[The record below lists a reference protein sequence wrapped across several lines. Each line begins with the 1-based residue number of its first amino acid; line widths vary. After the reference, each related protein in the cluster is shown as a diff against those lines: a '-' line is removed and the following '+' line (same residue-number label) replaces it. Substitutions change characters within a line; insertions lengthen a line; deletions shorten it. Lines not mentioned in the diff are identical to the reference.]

1 MARTRRA
8 RDSRARPQVQDPP
21 RELLPQR
28 HAPRAWL
35 ASALALAFAWALVF
49 FPQLFL
55 GERFAQG
62 DAAVFRPFAEFSRA
76 RWHESHQRTYWNPY
90 VFMGIESVASLADP
104 RPQYLPDRLLDLT
117 ERLSEPKRSPQLW
130 LLLALLAGTLAVP
143 ALAWALW
150 RVDPWSATAGG
161 LVWLLAPPVLFPL
174 TLGFD
179 AQIVTNGLLPVVM
192 LTTWA
197 VIAGNGIGSV
207 LAGMLGLSLALGIQA
222 LHGHPQVL
230 VYSSTLVLAFALQ
243 QAGSL
248 RRWRRLLPWSAAAAL
263 GATVGAAVWWPALL
277 YSGLSSR
284 GAGAAS
290 GVTMEVVARYSPAWR
305 DLLSLLWPHAVGFG
319 GATYWG
325 GLQVAAFSPYLGIVA
340 VLFALLGARRSPDRG
355 GTLPLF
361 WWAVLLGAVACSLGT
376 TLGPVFSFLHAYVP
390 FWSKF
395 RSPSYVLVAAVL
407 ALALLVA
414 RGLVRGSAGVPADS
428 GPARR
433 VAFVA
438 LGGLGL
444 AGLALAFPLAGRYAE
459 SAIALRP
466 AIEPVAA
473 RAAARWAGLDLLLR
487 SALVALALALLS
499 PALAGR
505 RWVRPALLALLA
517 FDLVSIGLPGLR
529 RATGPAAA
537 VEPPEAPAL
546 ARVAGPTSA
555 RVYAGAARPTVD
567 PRFVVRNYA
576 EAYTNLW
583 VSWRTRCLTGNHGA
597 FPAAWRPVMENQL
610 TRYQPVLRAWGVSW
624 LDLDRAV
631 PAPGLTRIAGD
642 GHEDVYAL
650 PGALGRAYA
659 APLVMAL
666 PDEDAVARAMA
677 HPGFDPAVVAVT
689 TDRSVAGEYP
699 GSPNCAI
706 RWIRDDPQ
714 WLVLETTAPD
724 RAFLVVAD
732 SDFPGW
738 SAWVDGSRTRI
749 APTNLLVRGLP
760 LPGGR
765 HRIEMRYET
774 PGMRE
779 AVPVT
784 RAGLG
789 AWLVIAIVGSALVPL
804 RSRLRRRRAAGGAR
818 VGHPTGQRV

>member
-1 MARTRRA
+1 MARMRR
-8 RDSRARPQVQDPP
+8 SRTSSAQPQDQGPP
-21 RELLPQR
+21 REFVPQH

-35 ASALALAFAWALVF
+35 ASALALLFAWTLIF

-62 DAAVFRPFAEFSRA
+62 DAAIFRPFAEFSRA

-117 ERLSEPKRSPQLW
+117 ERLSEPKPSPQLW

-150 RVDPWSATAGG
+150 KVDPWSATAGG
-161 LVWLLAPPVLFPL
+161 LVWLLAAPALFPL

-179 AQIVTNGLLPVVM
+179 AQLVTNGLLPVVV
-192 LTTWA
+192 LATWA
-197 VIAGNGIGSV
+197 IVTGNGIGTV
-207 LAGMLGLSLALGIQA
+207 LAGVLGLSLALGIQA

-230 VYSSTLVLAFALQ
+230 VYSSALIFAFALQ
-243 QAGSL
+243 QAWTL

-263 GATVGAAVWWPALL
+263 GAAIGAAVWWPALL

-284 GAGAAS
+284 GAGTSS
-290 GVTMEVVARYSPAWR
+290 GVAMEVVARYSLAWR
-305 DLLSLLWPHAVGFG
+305 DLLSLVWPQAVGFG

-325 GLQVAAFSPYLGIVA
+325 GLQVAAYSPYLGIVA
-340 VLFALLGARRSPDRG
+340 VLFALLGLRRSPNPG
-355 GTLPLF
+355 EAPSLF
-361 WWAVLLGAVACSLGT
+361 WWAVLLGAVACALGA
-376 TLGPVFSFLHAYVP
+376 TLGPVFQFLHAYVP

-407 ALALLVA
+407 ALALLAA
-414 RGLVRGSAGVPADS
+414 RGLACALAGRPADS
-428 GPARR
+428 GRARR
-433 VAFVA
+433 VAFLVA
-438 LGGLGL
+438 GALGL
-444 AGLALAFPLAGRYAE
+444 AGLALAVPLAGRYAE
-459 SAIALRP
+459 SALALRP
-466 AIEPVAA
+466 ALEPAA
-473 RAAARWAGLDLLLR
+473 ASVAARWAGLDLLLR
-487 SALVALALALLS
+487 SALVAMVLALLS

-505 RWVRPALLALLA
+505 RWMRPALLALLA

-537 VEPPEAPAL
+537 VEPPGPPAL
-546 ARVAGPTSA
+546 ARVAGPASA
-555 RVYAGAARPTVD
+555 RVYAGAARPVVD
-567 PRFVVRNYA
+567 PRFVVLNYA
-576 EAYTNLW
+576 EAYTNFW

-597 FPAAWRPVMENQL
+597 FPAAWRQVMENQL

-624 LDLDRAV
+624 FDLDRAM

-642 GHEDVYAL
+642 EHEDVYAL
-650 PGALGRAYA
+650 PDALGRAYA
-659 APLVMAL
+659 VPLVVAL
-666 PDEDAVARAMA
+666 QDEDAVARAMA
-677 HPGFDPAVVAVT
+677 HPGFDPATVAVT
-689 TDRSVAGEYP
+689 TDRSVDGSYP
-699 GSPNCAI
+699 GSPDCSI
-706 RWIRDDPQ
+706 RWLRDDPE
-714 WLVLETTAPD
+714 WLVLETSAPD

-738 SAWVDGSRTRI
+738 SAWVDGSRAQI
-749 APTNLLVRGLP
+749 APTNLLVRGIP
-760 LPGGR
+760 VPGGR

-774 PGMRE
+774 PGMRV

-789 AWLVIAIVGSALVPL
+789 AWALLALVAAGWAGARWRAHGRSRGMGSAE
-804 RSRLRRRRAAGGAR
+804 A
-818 VGHPTGQRV
+818 

>member
-1 MARTRRA
+1 MARTRR
-8 RDSRARPQVQDPP
+8 SRGFRAPPQDQEPP
-21 RELLPQR
+21 RESLPQR

-62 DAAVFRPFAEFSRA
+62 DAAIFRPFAEFSRA
-76 RWHESHQRTYWNPY
+76 RWHEEHQRTYWNPY

-150 RVDPWSATAGG
+150 RADPWSATAGG
-161 LVWLLAPPVLFPL
+161 LIWLLAAPALFPL

-179 AQIVTNGLLPVVM
+179 AQIVTNGLLPVAV
-192 LTTWA
+192 LATWA
-197 VIAGNGIGSV
+197 VVAGNGPGVV
-207 LAGMLGLSLALGIQA
+207 LAGVLGLSLALGLQA

-230 VYSSTLVLAFALQ
+230 VYSAALISAFALQ
-243 QAGSL
+243 QAWAL
-248 RRWRRLLPWSAAAAL
+248 RRWLRLLPWAAAAGL

-284 GAGAAS
+284 GAGATS
-290 GVTMEVVARYSPAWR
+290 GIALEVVARYSLAWR
-305 DLLSLLWPHAVGFG
+305 DLLSLVWPQAVGFG
-319 GATYWG
+319 GTTYWG
-325 GLQVAAFSPYLGIVA
+325 GLQVAAYSPYLGIVA
-340 VLFALLGARRSPDRG
+340 VLFALLGVRRDPERG
-355 GTLPLF
+355 RALALF
-361 WWAVLLGAVACSLGT
+361 WWAALLGAVACALGA
-376 TLGPVFSFLHAYVP
+376 TLGPVFRFLHAHVP

-407 ALALLVA
+407 ALALLAA
-414 RGLVRGSAGVPADS
+414 RGLAHATVAVPAGS
-428 GPARR
+428 GRARR
-433 VAFVA
+433 VALLVA
-438 LGGLGL
+438 GALGL

-459 SAIALRP
+459 VARALRP
-466 AIEPVAA
+466 GLEPTAA
-473 RAAARWAGLDLLLR
+473 RAAAQWAGLDLLLR
-487 SALVALALALLS
+487 SALVALALALLP
-499 PALAGR
+499 PARAGR
-505 RWVRPALLALLA
+505 RWARPALLALLV
-517 FDLVSIGLPGLR
+517 FDLVAVGLPGLR

-537 VEPPEAPAL
+537 VAPPESPAL
-546 ARVAGPTSA
+546 ARIAGSTSA
-555 RVYAGAARPTVD
+555 RVYAGAARPVVD

-576 EAYTNLW
+576 EAYTNFW
-583 VSWRTRCLTGNHGA
+583 VSWRARCLTGNHGA
-597 FPAAWRPVMENQL
+597 FPAAWRPAMENQL
-610 TRYQPVLRAWGVSW
+610 TRYQSVLRAWGVSW
-624 LDLDRAV
+624 LDLDRAM
-631 PAPGLTRIAGD
+631 PAPGLARIAGD
-642 GHEDVYAL
+642 AHEDVYAL
-650 PGALGRAYA
+650 PRALGRAYA
-659 APLVMAL
+659 TPLVVAL
-666 PDEDAVARAMA
+666 PDEDAVAQAMA

-689 TDRSVAGEYP
+689 TDGNVAGSYP
-699 GSPNCAI
+699 GSPDCVI
-706 RWIRDDPQ
+706 RWVRDDPQ

-738 SAWVDGSRTRI
+738 SAWVDGSPAQI
-749 APTNLLVRGLP
+749 APTNLLVRGIP

-774 PGMRE
+774 LGMRA

-789 AWLVIAIVGSALVPL
+789 AWALLALLGAGWAVARTL
-804 RSRLRRRRAAGGAR
+804 ARRRPKLEDAAG
-818 VGHPTGQRV
+818 T

>member
-1 MARTRRA
+1 MARTRR
-8 RDSRARPQVQDPP
+8 SRASNAQPPGPDPP

-28 HAPRAWL
+28 HAPRAWF
-35 ASALALAFAWALVF
+35 ASALALLFAWALIF

-55 GERFAQG
+55 RERFAQG
-62 DAAVFRPFAEFSRA
+62 DAAIFRPFAEFSRA

-130 LLLALLAGTLAVP
+130 LLLAVLAGMLAVP
-143 ALAWALW
+143 TLAWALW

-161 LVWLLAPPVLFPL
+161 LIWLLAAPVLFPL

-179 AQIVTNGLLPVVM
+179 AQILTNGLLPVVM
-192 LTTWA
+192 LATWA
-197 VIAGNGIGSV
+197 IVAGNGIGTV
-207 LAGMLGLSLALGIQA
+207 LPGVLGLSLALGIQA

-230 VYSSTLVLAFALQ
+230 VYSSALILAFALQ
-243 QAGSL
+243 QAWAL
-248 RRWRRLLPWSAAAAL
+248 RRWLRLLPWSAAVAL
-263 GATVGAAVWWPALL
+263 GAAIGAAAWWPALL

-284 GAGAAS
+284 GAGATS
-290 GVTMEVVARYSPAWR
+290 GVAMEVVARYSLAWR

-319 GATYWG
+319 GVTYWG
-325 GLQVAAFSPYLGIVA
+325 GLQVAAYSPYLGIVA
-340 VLFALLGARRSPDRG
+340 VLFALLGVRRAPNPGAAPS
-355 GTLPLF
+355 LF
-361 WWAVLLGAVACSLGT
+361 WWAVLLAAVACALGA
-376 TLGPVFSFLHAYVP
+376 TLGPVFQFLHAYVP

-407 ALALLVA
+407 ALALLAA
-414 RGLVRGSAGVPADS
+414 RGLARVTAESPAGSGR
-428 GPARR
+428 ARR
-433 VAFVA
+433 VAFLVA
-438 LGGLGL
+438 GAFGL

-459 SAIALRP
+459 AALALRP
-466 AIEPVAA
+466 ALEPVAA
-473 RAAARWAGLDLLLR
+473 RVAAQWAGFDLLLR
-487 SALVALALALLS
+487 SALVALALALLP

-505 RWVRPALLALLA
+505 RWMRPALLALLA
-517 FDLVSIGLPGLR
+517 LDLVSIGLPGLR
-529 RATGPAAA
+529 RATGPACA
-537 VEPPEAPAL
+537 VEPPGPPAL
-546 ARVAGPTSA
+546 ARIAGPTSA
-555 RVYAGAARPTVD
+555 RVYAGAARPVVD

-576 EAYTNLW
+576 EAYTNFW

-597 FPAAWRPVMENQL
+597 FPAAWRQVMENQL

-624 LDLDRAV
+624 FDLDRAV

-642 GHEDVYAL
+642 QHEDVYAL

-659 APLVMAL
+659 VPLVVAL
-666 PDEDAVARAMA
+666 QDEDAVARAMA
-677 HPGFDPAVVAVT
+677 HPGFDPATVAVT
-689 TDRSVAGEYP
+689 TDRSVDGSYP
-699 GSPNCAI
+699 GSPNCVI

-714 WLVLETTAPD
+714 WLVLEATAPD

-738 SAWVDGSRTRI
+738 SAWVDGSRTQI
-749 APTNLLVRGLP
+749 APTNLLVRGVP
-760 LPGGR
+760 LAGGR
-765 HRIEMRYET
+765 HRLEMRYET
-774 PGMRE
+774 LGMRE

-789 AWLVIAIVGSALVPL
+789 AWLACLLAWAGWTLL
-804 RSRLRRRRAAGGAR
+804 QRLWRTRAG
-818 VGHPTGQRV
+818 

>member
-1 MARTRRA
+1 MARTRR
-8 RDSRARPQVQDPP
+8 SRASNAQPQGQAPP
-21 RELLPQR
+21 QEFLPQR
-28 HAPRAWL
+28 HPPRAWF
-35 ASALALAFAWALVF
+35 ASALALLFAWALVF

-62 DAAVFRPFAEFSRA
+62 DAAIFRPFAEFSRA

-130 LLLALLAGTLAVP
+130 LLLAVLAGMLAVP
-143 ALAWALW
+143 TLAWALW

-161 LVWLLAPPVLFPL
+161 LIWLLAAPVLFPL

-179 AQIVTNGLLPVVM
+179 AQILTNGLLPVVM
-192 LTTWA
+192 LATWA
-197 VIAGNGIGSV
+197 IVAGNGIGTV
-207 LAGMLGLSLALGIQA
+207 LAGVLGLSLALGIQA

-230 VYSSTLVLAFALQ
+230 VYSSALILAFALQ
-243 QAGSL
+243 QAWAL
-248 RRWRRLLPWSAAAAL
+248 RRWLRLLPWSAAVAL
-263 GATVGAAVWWPALL
+263 GVAVGAAAWWPALL

-284 GAGAAS
+284 GAGATS
-290 GVTMEVVARYSPAWR
+290 GVAMEVVARYSLAWR

-325 GLQVAAFSPYLGIVA
+325 GLQVAAYSPYLGIVA
-340 VLFALLGARRSPDRG
+340 VLFALLGVRRAPVPG
-355 GTLPLF
+355 GAPSLF
-361 WWAVLLGAVACSLGT
+361 WWAVLLGAVACALGA
-376 TLGPVFSFLHAYVP
+376 TLGPVFQFLHAYVP

-407 ALALLVA
+407 ALALLAA
-414 RGLVRGSAGVPADS
+414 RGFARGTAESPAGS
-428 GPARR
+428 GRARR
-433 VAFVA
+433 VAFIVVGA
-438 LGGLGL
+438 LGL

-459 SAIALRP
+459 SARALRP
-466 AIEPVAA
+466 ALEPVAA
-473 RAAARWAGLDLLLR
+473 RVAAQWAGFDLLLR
-487 SALVALALALLS
+487 SALVALALALLP
-499 PALAGR
+499 PAHAGR
-505 RWVRPALLALLA
+505 RWMRPALLALLA

-529 RATGPAAA
+529 RATGPASA
-537 VEPPEAPAL
+537 VEPPGPPAL
-546 ARVAGPTSA
+546 ARIAGPTSA
-555 RVYAGAARPTVD
+555 RVYAGAARPVVD

-576 EAYTNLW
+576 EAYTNFW

-597 FPAAWRPVMENQL
+597 FPAAWRQVMENQL

-624 LDLDRAV
+624 FDLDRAV

-642 GHEDVYAL
+642 EHEDVYAL

-659 APLVMAL
+659 VPLVVAL
-666 PDEDAVARAMA
+666 QDEDAVARAMA
-677 HPGFDPAVVAVT
+677 HLGFDPAMVAVT
-689 TDRSVAGEYP
+689 TDRSVDGSYP
-699 GSPNCAI
+699 GSPDCVI

-714 WLVLETTAPD
+714 WLVLEATAPD

-738 SAWVDGSRTRI
+738 SAWVDGSRTQI
-749 APTNLLVRGLP
+749 APTNLLVRGVP
-760 LPGGR
+760 LAGGR
-765 HRIEMRYET
+765 HRVEMRYET
-774 PGMRE
+774 LGMRE
-779 AVPVT
+779 AVGAT

-789 AWLVIAIVGSALVPL
+789 AWALLALVGAGWTGWTL
-804 RSRLRRRRAAGGAR
+804 AHRRRRAGAA
-818 VGHPTGQRV
+818 

>member
-1 MARTRRA
+1 MARTRR
-8 RDSRARPQVQDPP
+8 SRVSDTPPQDQGPP

-35 ASALALAFAWALVF
+35 ASALALLFAWALTF

-62 DAAVFRPFAEFSRA
+62 DAAFFRPFAEFSRA

-150 RVDPWSATAGG
+150 RADPWSATAGG
-161 LVWLLAPPVLFPL
+161 LVWLLAAPVLFPL

-179 AQIVTNGLLPVVM
+179 AQVLTNGLLPVVV
-192 LTTWA
+192 LATWA
-197 VIAGNGIGSV
+197 VIAGNGPGVV
-207 LAGMLGLSLALGIQA
+207 LAGVLGLALALGIQT

-230 VYSSTLVLAFALQ
+230 VYSSALILAFALQ
-243 QAGSL
+243 QAWAL
-248 RRWRRLLPWSAAAAL
+248 RRWLRLLPWTAAVAL

-284 GAGAAS
+284 GAGAGS
-290 GVTMEVVARYSPAWR
+290 GVAMEVVARYSLAWR
-305 DLLSLLWPHAVGFG
+305 DLLSLVWPHAVGFG

-325 GLQVAAFSPYLGIVA
+325 GVQVAAYSPYLGIVA
-340 VLFALLGARRSPDRG
+340 VLFALLGVRRTPDRSG
-355 GTLPLF
+355 ALPLF
-361 WWAVLLGAVACSLGT
+361 WWTVLLGAVACSLGA
-376 TLGPVFSFLHAYVP
+376 TLGPVFRFLHEHVP

-414 RGLVRGSAGVPADS
+414 RGLARATAELPAGSGR
-428 GPARR
+428 ARR
-433 VAFVA
+433 VAFIV
-438 LGGLGL
+438 LGALGL
-444 AGLALAFPLAGRYAE
+444 AGLALAFPLAGHYAE
-459 SAIALRP
+459 SARALRP
-466 AIEPVAA
+466 ALEPVAA
-473 RAAARWAGLDLLLR
+473 RVAAQWAGLDLLLR

-499 PALAGR
+499 PTHAGR
-505 RWVRPALLALLA
+505 RWTRPALLALLA
-517 FDLVSIGLPGLR
+517 LDLVSVGVPGLH

-537 VEPPEAPAL
+537 VEPPGPPAL
-546 ARVAGPTSA
+546 ARIAGPTGA
-555 RVYAGAARPTVD
+555 RVYVGASRPVVD
-567 PRFVVRNYA
+567 PRFVARNYA
-576 EAYTNLW
+576 GAYTNFW

-597 FPAAWRPVMENQL
+597 FPAAWGQVMENQL
-610 TRYQPVLRAWGVSW
+610 TRYQSVLRAWGVSW
-624 LDLDRAV
+624 FDLDRSV

-642 GHEDVYAL
+642 EHADVYAL

-659 APLVMAL
+659 VPLVVTL
-666 PDEDAVARAMA
+666 PDEGAVARAMA
-677 HPGFDPAVVAVT
+677 HPGFDPAMVAVT
-689 TDRSVAGEYP
+689 TDRSVAGSYP
-699 GSPNCAI
+699 GGSECAI
-706 RWIRDDPQ
+706 RWVRDDPER
-714 WLVLETTAPD
+714 LVLETTAPD

-738 SAWVDGSRTRI
+738 SAWVDGSRAQI
-749 APTNLLVRGLP
+749 ATTNLLVRGLP

-765 HRIEMRYET
+765 HRVEMRYET
-774 PGMRE
+774 RGMRE
-779 AVPVT
+779 AVKAT

-789 AWLVIAIVGSALVPL
+789 VWALLALVGAGWAGWIL
-804 RSRLRRRRAAGGAR
+804 QQRLRRARAG
-818 VGHPTGQRV
+818 